1 MSASSVSRLSS
12 KRIEFPSER
21 AVEDHFWSAGWT
33 DGLPIVPPTE
43 ELVELF
49 LDMAGIE
56 PHQVVG
62 VLPERGREITAEKVA
77 INAVMAGCLPEYFRV
92 VLAAWQAV
100 CAPEWNLNSGV
111 LSTSGPAPLII
122 VNGPVA
128 RQIGM
133 RTGQNLFGPGNRAN
147 ATIGRAMRLMLI
159 NLAGAAGDLD
169 KACTGHPGKYSFCIA
184 EDEEEEVP
192 GWEPLHVQRGFH
204 ADQSAVTVVNLEGPQ
219 HVRDEFS
226 ATPEQLLA
234 NYADHVRSWNQGG
247 VGVIVMNPE
256 HRQVVKQAAWSKGD
270 VARYLHQESGR
281 SHADMKRASRMKGE
295 IEAGDEDRVF
305 RWPRSADDFIVVG
318 GGSAGY
324 FSAVIPPWGGGI
336 YSEPVTMLV
345 PELGCAGEC
354 FV

>member
-1 MSASSVSRLSS
+1 MAVRARRLTSEQVELLDYQSVQ
-12 KRIEFPSER
+12 E
-21 AVEDHFWSAGWT
+21 HFWSEGWT
-33 DGLPIVPPTE
+33 DGLPVVPPTE
-43 ELVELF
+43 ELVEIY

-77 INAVMAGCLPEYFRV
+77 INAVMAGCLPEYFPI

-100 CAPEWNLNSGV
+100 CAPEWNLNSGA

-133 RTGQNLFGPGNRAN
+133 RSGQNLFGPGNRAN

-184 EDEEEEVP
+184 EDEEEGVP
-192 GWEPLHVQRGFH
+192 GWEPLHVRRGFESG
-204 ADQSAVTVVNLEGPQ
+204 QSAVTVVNLEAPQ

-226 ATPEQLLA
+226 ATPEQMLA
-234 NYADHVRSWNQGG
+234 NFCDHIRTWNQAGAG
-247 VGVIVMNPE
+247 VVVMNPE
-256 HRQVVKQAAWSKGD
+256 HRQVLKDAGWSKAD
-270 VARYLHQESGR
+270 VARYLFEHSGR
-281 SHADMKRASRMKGE
+281 SYAEMKRASRLKGAVE
-295 IEAGDEDRVF
+295 PSDEERMF
-305 RWPRSADDFIVVG
+305 RWARSPEDFIVVG
-318 GGSAGY
+318 GGAPGV
-324 FSAVIPPWGGGI
+324 FSAVIPPWGGGVW
-336 YSEPVTMLV
+336 SDPVTTLV

-354 FV
+354 FI